1 MAERKRP
8 QPRRAIVLRT
18 ERITPHM
25 IRVTLGGEGLADF
38 PAGAYTDHYVKI
50 LFAADGGALPEP
62 FDLEALRASLPR
74 EEWPRTRTYTV
85 RSWNPTAQELAIDFV
100 HHGDEGLAGPWAAR
114 AQPGDVLYF
123 SGPGGGYTPDPA
135 ADWHLLVGD
144 ESALPA
150 IAAGVQR
157 LPVGAT
163 AHVFVEVAD
172 AEEEQKLDT
181 YGAAEIRWVHRGD
194 RPIGE
199 ALLEAVKGLEFP
211 AGTVHAFVHG
221 EATFVKDL
229 RRELFIER
237 GVPRAGQS
245 ISGYWRR
252 GADEDG
258 WQSSKSEWNRQ
269 VEEDEAKAA
278 SA

>member
-1 MAERKRP
+1 M
-8 QPRRAIVLRT
+8 LRT

-38 PAGAYTDHYVKI
+38 GAGAYTDHYVKI

-62 FDLEALRASLPR
+62 FDLEAIRRDQPR

-85 RSWNPTAQELAIDFV
+85 RSWNPTALELVIDFV

-114 AQPGDVLYF
+114 AVPGDVLYF
-123 SGPGGGYTPDPA
+123 SGPGGGYTPDPT

-150 IAAGVQR
+150 IAAGVER
-157 LPVGAT
+157 LPAGAP

-194 RPIGE
+194 RAIGE
-199 ALLEAVKGLEFP
+199 ALVEAVRACEFP
-211 AGTVHAFVHG
+211 AGRVHAFVHG
-221 EATFVKDL
+221 EATFVKDM

-258 WQSSKSEWNRQ
+258 WQSSKSEWNKQ
-269 VEEDEAKAA
+269 VEEEEARAA
-278 SA
+278 TS